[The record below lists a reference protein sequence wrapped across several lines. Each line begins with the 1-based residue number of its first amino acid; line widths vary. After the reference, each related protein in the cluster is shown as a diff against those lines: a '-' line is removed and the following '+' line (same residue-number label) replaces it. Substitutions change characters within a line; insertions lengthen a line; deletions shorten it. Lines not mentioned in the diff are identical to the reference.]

1 MESQMKSRKQEM
13 DEQAE
18 AFNKQNP
25 YVYVLFVKF
34 TKEIISRGFKN
45 YSVNA
50 IFERIRWETDTANVD
65 GKSSFKL
72 NNNYRAWYAR
82 KYMERYPE
90 YDGFFRTRKR
100 ISEEQNATNL
110 PELTPEDFDMIEAV
124 EEVV

>member
-1 MESQMKSRKQEM
+1 MRYPFKMKSRKEEI
-13 DEQAE
+13 DEQAA
-18 AFNKQNP
+18 AFSKQHP
-25 YVYVLFVKF
+25 HVSVLFVKF

-50 IFERIRWETDTANVD
+50 IFERIRWETDKADVD

-82 KYMERYPE
+82 KFMERYPE

-100 ISEEQNATNL
+100 VSDEWIATDL
-110 PELTPEDFDMIEAV
+110 PELTPEYYADSET
-124 EEVV
+124 